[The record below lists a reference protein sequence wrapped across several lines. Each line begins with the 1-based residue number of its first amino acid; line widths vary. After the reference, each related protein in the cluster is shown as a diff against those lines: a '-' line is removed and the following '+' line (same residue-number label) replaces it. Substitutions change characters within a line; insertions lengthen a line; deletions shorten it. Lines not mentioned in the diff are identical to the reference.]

1 MILLYC
7 VLPGTYAVIAAA
19 VGLAFGPHYYAPNLG
34 LIFTATTAYFSIILV
49 VSQVET
55 LFHLLN
61 YSGMFLLAGGT
72 AASGLVV
79 TLLMAGNISGERE
92 KKRKVLTGSY

>member
-1 MILLYC
+1 MVLLYC

-79 TLLMAGNISGERE
+79 TLLMEGNIKRERQE
-92 KKRKVLTGSY
+92 RSKLAGQ